1 MTNNLLQRPSY
12 NRGGCRAGIVHLG
25 VGNFH
30 RAHQAYYINELIDKY
45 EKNQWGIIGINLREN
60 EREYFNFL
68 KERDGKYVLK
78 TISTLGEKKYSE
90 IHSIIDLYDW
100 SYNPKEAELVL
111 GLSLIQI

>member
-60 EREYFNFL
+60 ERENFNFL

-78 TISTLGEKKYSE
+78 TISTSGKKKYS
-90 IHSIIDLYDW
+90 
-100 SYNPKEAELVL
+100 
-111 GLSLIQI
+111 